1 MSRCSVCE
9 TVEISQ
15 AAQAASQ
22 RLLNLP
28 VAAQAA
34 LLRTYGLVPAALCAA
49 CFIPALAVA
58 NQGLWAVSFEVAESA
73 PPRLEDARA
82 GQEIRVDPVAE
93 GVRGTAATWHVEI
106 QGSGDQ

>member
-9 TVEISQ
+9 TGEISQ

-34 LLRTYGLVPAALCAA
+34 LLRTYGLVPAVLCAA

-58 NQGLWAVSFEVAESA
+58 NQGLWAV